1 MNLDRRH
8 FVKGSAALAAAFT
21 LPHAQAADK
30 IKISDN
36 EENLNAFE
44 LKEKQADGVKVVRN
58 DDRIGEVKFY
68 RDRGKVKVK
77 DNGFKIYRNDEV
89 EVLRVKI
96 RPTQQELFSADDR
109 QLGHLAND
117 GAGSAIGTSTISVVA
132 EQGLLVVRRDQDIAA
147 KVPKSVGPRA
157 AAWLAVLSRGGS

>member
-1 MNLDRRH
+1 M
-8 FVKGSAALAAAFT
+8 T
-21 LPHAQAADK
+21 LTPTADGYR
-30 IKISDN
+30 ITGTQ
-36 EENLNAFE
+36 LNAA
-44 LKEKQADGVKVVRN
+44 QIKVQ
-58 DDRIGEVKFY
+58 DDRVKLRQGEET
-68 RDRGKVKVK
+68 RGKVKVK

-89 EVLRVKI
+89 EVLRVKT

-157 AAWLAVLSRGGS
+157 AAWLAVTELELAQRLATMVYVAEKAQ